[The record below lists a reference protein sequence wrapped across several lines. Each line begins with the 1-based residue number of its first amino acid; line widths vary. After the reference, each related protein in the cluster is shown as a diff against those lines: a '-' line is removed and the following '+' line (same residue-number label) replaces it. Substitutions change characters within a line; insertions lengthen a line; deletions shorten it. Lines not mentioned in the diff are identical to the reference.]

1 MNFSIQRLNKTVQFY
16 HLVFSD
22 KTNKRRASSRI
33 TANATIKF
41 AKKDI

>member
-22 KTNKRRASSRI
+22 KTN
-33 TANATIKF
+33 NELLLE
-41 AKKDI
+41 